1 MIFGYLRVLS
11 YLCNM
16 KPIKT
21 GLGRGLGALIPMD
34 DTSSSMAPQNAPSS
48 INEIDLELIHA
59 NPSQPRREF
68 DEQALEELANSIRSV
83 GIIQPITLRQEED
96 GTYLIIAGERRYRAA
111 QRAGLLSI
119 PAYIRKVNDDAV
131 MEMTLIEN
139 IQREDLNAIEVALA
153 YQQLLTRNQLTQ
165 EELSQ
170 HVGKSRATVAN
181 FMRLLRLPAEI
192 QLALKDR
199 RISMGH
205 ARALLSLEDAEQ
217 QVALYHQIVAQDLSV
232 RRVENLVREFVEG
245 RILDFRTE
253 GLTSKKA
260 ANGKQESDELF
271 SQMTQHLSEM
281 FSTKV
286 RMSCNEKGQGK
297 ITIPFRNDEELRNI
311 IALLDKLN

>member
-119 PAYIRKVNDDAV
+119 PAYIRKVSDDAV

-205 ARALLSLEDAEQ
+205 ARALLSIEDAEQ
-217 QVALYHQIVAQDLSV
+217 QVALYHQIVSQDLSV

-253 GLTSKKA
+253 GLTSKKVVY
-260 ANGKQESDELF
+260 GKQGSDELF

-311 IALLDKLN
+311 IALLDKIN